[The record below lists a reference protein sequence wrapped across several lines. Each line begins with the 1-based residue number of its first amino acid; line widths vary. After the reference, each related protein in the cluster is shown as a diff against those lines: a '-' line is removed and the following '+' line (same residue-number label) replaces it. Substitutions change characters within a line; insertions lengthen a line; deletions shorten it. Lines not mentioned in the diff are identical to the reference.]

1 MSRNSLVIARTTRV
15 GRPAVLAAGLA
26 IGLCSF
32 GRLAHADG
40 AEIASGDVASGEV
53 ASPAVAE
60 RDAGPSL
67 TASISAAGSMDVDVG
82 TVGASAIARAGAS
95 WAVGSRTTLGPFGE
109 ASATAWDGGARAIVG
124 GAGFA
129 VRVRLP
135 GERVALEPAVTFG
148 LQRAAGDWT
157 PTYGSSV
164 AVLLGS
170 LRAGVASRLYFDGD
184 RGTELHAFLGW
195 QLA

>member
-1 MSRNSLVIARTTRV
+1 MSRCSLVIARTTRV
-15 GRPAVLAAGLA
+15 GRSAVLTAGLA

-40 AEIASGDVASGEV
+40 AEIASGDVAS
-53 ASPAVAE
+53 PAVAE

-67 TASISAAGSMDVDVG
+67 TASISAAASIDVDEG
-82 TVGASAIARAGAS
+82 TLGASAIARAGAS

-109 ASATAWDGGARAIVG
+109 ASATAWDGGVRAVVG

-148 LQRAAGDWT
+148 MQRAGGEWA

-170 LRAGVASRLYFDGD
+170 LRAGVASRLFFDGD
-184 RGTELHAFLGW
+184 RTTELHAFLGW